1 MDLQVHSQ
9 GLQVP
14 EAAAATAPAPE
25 TMIRHKVKPPKL
37 YRIGDVVEYS
47 GMSRQTIH
55 NYTLMGLLKES
66 RRTESGHRLYD
77 ESVFDRLDAI
87 TAMRSQSK
95 SLDAIRMH
103 LEAQG
108 REAPAG

>member
-1 MDLQVHSQ
+1 MQSQ
-9 GLQVP
+9 ATTPPPAAAL
-14 EAAAATAPAPE
+14 EAA
-25 TMIRHKVKPPKL
+25 IRHKVKPPKL

-87 TAMRSQSK
+87 AAMRSQSK
-95 SLDAIRMH
+95 SLEAIRQY
-103 LEAQG
+103 LESQG
-108 REAPAG
+108 RRAQAED